1 MKVIKRDGRAVDY
14 DRQKIAIAIG
24 KANEEVLSEERASKE
39 NIKGIMEYI
48 ESLG

>member
-24 KANEEVLSEERASKE
+24 KANDKIPAAGRANKEEIKE
-39 NIKGIMEYI
+39 II
-48 ESLG
+48 